1 MELFGQCCVIAGAPA
16 WPPSADARDT
26 LAALCRNADTLKQY
40 LQGCRAILALVR
52 APAGELVSTK
62 ALVQGARK
70 AKPGGETL
78 SCPCLSGTSPGHA
91 AVALRPGSRLV
102 TQCDVGPH
110 GDVARRGPRT

>member
-52 APAGELVSTK
+52 APAGELVSTR

-70 AKPGGETL
+70 AKPGGGNAFVPVPL
-78 SCPCLSGTSPGHA
+78 RNKSGTCCGGSTTRQSTGYP
-91 AVALRPGSRLV
+91 VRCRP
-102 TQCDVGPH
+102 
-110 GDVARRGPRT
+110 AW